1 MLNSTYKLH
10 IAIMPSPFTSPCP
23 SGIAG
28 EVLSFTSLFTFFSM
42 FSKTS
47 RSFGKHHHLFLI
59 YGLLFINYILYP
71 REGWVKGSPSPAI
84 PHE

>member
-1 MLNSTYKLH
+1 MLIDY
-10 IAIMPSPFTSPCP
+10 
-23 SGIAG
+23 
-28 EVLSFTSLFTFFSM
+28 FFLLNV
-42 FSKTS
+42 FKKHHGL
-47 RSFGKHHHLFLI
+47 FGKHHHLFLI